1 MIVKSVEKK
10 DNNKVSFE
18 VEVSKEEFEASIHAA
33 YLKNKNSISVPGF
46 RKGKAPRMVIE
57 GMYGANV
64 FYDDAIDDV
73 APKAFQF
80 GVEQE
85 TLKAVGRPELSAAN
99 VNDDKSLTVTFETAL
114 YPDVTLGQY
123 KGIEAPRES
132 VNITDEDVDKYLDE
146 IRKRNGRQV
155 TVERAAKLGDTVTID
170 YAGYLDGEL
179 FPGGKDENHK
189 LELGSNSFVEG
200 FESQLVGI
208 SAGEDRD
215 LDVTFPE
222 DYHADL
228 AGKAV
233 VFKVKCHEVVET
245 QLPELDDE
253 FAKDVSE
260 FDNLSEYKTAVREE
274 LEKAR
279 IKAVDEDF
287 GYAVMQKAVENMTCD
302 VPEAMIAER
311 MDTMVSEY
319 DRNLMAQGMRLEEYL
334 RMVGM
339 DPASFQDM
347 LRPQAEAQVKTELL
361 FAAVVEAED
370 IQVSAEEVETALE
383 GVATSYHTTVENI
396 KNSLPVGSMEDDMK
410 KKKASDLIMETAVA
424 TAPVDS
430 EEKPKAKKT
439 TKKASKKDEASEA
452 APQEKTEE

>member
-10 DNNKVSFE
+10 ENNKVSFE
-18 VEVSKEEFEASIHAA
+18 VEVSREEFEVSVQAA
-33 YLKNKNSISVPGF
+33 YLKNKKNISVPGF

-57 GMYGANV
+57 GMYGTGV
-64 FYDDAIDDV
+64 FYEDAIDDM
-73 APKAFQF
+73 APKAFKE
-80 GVEQE
+80 GVEKE
-85 TLKAVGRPELSAAN
+85 ALKAVGRPELTNAN
-99 VNDDKSLTVTFETAL
+99 VNDDKSLTLAFETAL
-114 YPDVTLGQY
+114 YPPVTLGQY
-123 KGIEAPRES
+123 KGVEAPRES

-146 IRKRNGRQV
+146 MRKRNGRQV
-155 TVERAAKLGDTVTID
+155 TVEREAKLGDTVTID

-208 SAGEDRD
+208 KAGEEKD

-222 DYHADL
+222 NYHADL

-233 VFKVKCHEVVET
+233 VFKVKCHEVTET

-260 FDNLSEYKTAVREE
+260 FDNLAEYRVAVKEE

-279 IKAVDEDF
+279 VKAVDEDF

-302 VPEAMIAER
+302 VPEAMIVER
-311 MDTMVSEY
+311 MDSMVSEY

-334 RMVGM
+334 RMMGM
-339 DPASFQDM
+339 DPAGFQNM
-347 LRPQAEAQVKTELL
+347 IRPQAEAQVRTDILL
-361 FAAVVEAED
+361 GAVVEAEN
-370 IQVSAEEVETALE
+370 IQVSAEELDTAIE
-383 GVATSYHTTVENI
+383 SIANAYHTTVENI
-396 KNSLPVGSMEDDMK
+396 KNSLPVGSMEDDMR

-424 TAPVDS
+424 TAPEAEQ

-439 TKKASKKDEASEA
+439 TKKAPKKEA
-452 APQEKTEE
+452 AEPADQEKTEE